1 MPSIVDAYVSLLPE
15 TSRIAPGLR
24 DAVRDAERT
33 LPKVTVE
40 VDADTAKAEAQVDA
54 AARDRKATIEVDA
67 DTLNASA
74 QRAFA
79 QMSSSATSAGADIGN
94 SMGKGMH
101 PALMAAGITAWAGIA
116 SSASGV
122 LGLIPA
128 ALAGAGTSI
137 GTLALGLD
145 GVKDAWDATGKAAED
160 SGKAQEN
167 QAKAVTSAQQALRSA
182 VQDEASAQK
191 DVANARKDAR
201 QQLEDLNIQ
210 LRGGKLDERQA
221 ILDLKAAERD
231 LRTGRFRDSIEYEQA
246 QLRVDQAKQRVIE
259 SQDRQNDLQ
268 DRANEATAKG
278 VEGADNVVAA
288 NQRLAATQQQVA
300 NAQASLAEAQNQTSS
315 AADAAATAMANLSP
329 SGQALVQTLQTL
341 KPIWDD
347 FRKSIQEPL
356 LANLGPEITQ
366 LAGTYLP
373 MLSGPLQEMSGLL
386 NQAFVGFS
394 DFLQQP
400 ETMQSIST
408 ILANVNESFRQF
420 QPTMATL
427 SQAFLQLT
435 ETGTQYLPQ
444 LGQVIDAVAQGFSE
458 FVNSGSLGEWI
469 HIGVQSFQDFVPVA
483 FTVLDIFREL
493 APIGQAL
500 IPALGQILAAI
511 QPAIAPMA
519 ETFGSFI
526 NVLTP
531 AVELLGHL
539 VSVVEG
545 AVAPA
550 YKQWF
555 DAMTPVMQQLSAAL
569 LPVIQ
574 QLGPVLGQMAMTLS
588 NVMVQGINTLLPVLI
603 PLVQQMGQW
612 LLAVVPLLPPLVE
625 LATSALP
632 MVQQVVAPLLPLVTQ
647 LAGLFTNLANTVV
660 PPLVAVIEGLSDTF
674 SARFNIIKTVVETTW
689 NVIKPILDL
698 IKAKINEIAD
708 GPLGKILDI
717 GGKLLG
723 GPLGTTLLSGAL
735 NGPTTTTGTPVAAAM
750 PGMVVPR
757 QVGSDS
763 GLTPASIG
771 IKGQIAGAFPSI
783 TDIGGWR
790 DSDAKQYPNEHV
802 AGKAI
807 DVMIP
812 KDVLGTQQGSWL
824 GDQIA
829 SFALRDPNVD
839 YVIWNR
845 QIIRKDGAKPY
856 TGPHPH
862 DDHVHVHTEGGSVPN
877 LASFT
882 PPTPSTSQ
890 VTAQS
895 PLPTAVNTA
904 APVAAAAPSVTGAAM
919 PTTLT
924 RGSSR
929 DQVAQAIIG
938 EAQRRG
944 FSREQTIAVLATAMQ
959 ESNLNPTASGGGGAW
974 QGIFQQDTSYPGRND
989 PNSNIGEFFNRL
1001 GAPTGDI
1008 WSQIFKLQQ
1017 GTPITASNARTGY
1030 LTEIQSKTG
1039 AATEL
1044 YDTLAGKVGVPSMG
1058 AFTSP
1063 QLGTATS
1070 PMYVTY
1076 GDGSAFAKQDGGGKE
1091 LGQNI
1096 LGGIMEIFGV
1106 DGSVFSNLL
1115 DTPVFQG
1122 FKGVMSM
1129 LTKPGPSGQ
1138 SLLSSVM
1145 GGDGAALADP
1155 SGGLGAYAQTA
1166 LGAVKGLTGVQPQ
1179 PFGEFDV
1186 GGRDRRQPSDYHN
1199 PQAGSSP
1206 GPGNMNDYRII
1217 QNFNGPTSAQQ
1228 GFNAARDANIPR
1240 MRQGMRPLPS

>member
-1 MPSIVDAYVSLLPE
+1 MPSIVDAYVTILPE
-15 TSRIAPGLR
+15 TSKIASGIR

-40 VDADTAKAEAQVDA
+40 VDADTAKAEAQIDA

-94 SMGKGMH
+94 SMGMGMR
-101 PALMAAGITAWAGIA
+101 PALLAAGITALAGIA

-201 QQLEDLNIQ
+201 QELEDLNIQ

-268 DRANEATAKG
+268 ERANEATAKG
-278 VEGADNVVAA
+278 VDNADNVVAA

-408 ILANVNESFRQF
+408 ILANINESFRQF

-427 SQAFLQLT
+427 SQGFLKLTEVGTAFL
-435 ETGTQYLPQ
+435 PRF
-444 LGQVIDAVAQGFSE
+444 GQVIDQMAQSFSG
-458 FVNSGSLGEWI
+458 FVNSGQLDQWI
-469 HIGVQSFQDFVPVA
+469 SMGLDTLEQFTPVMFQFLDA
-483 FTVLDIFREL
+483 FRAL
-493 APIGQAL
+493 APLGPPL
-500 IPALGQILAAI
+500 IETLSVLFTSL
-511 QPAIAPMA
+511 QPAIGGLS
-519 ETFGSFI
+519 EILGGLIT
-526 NVLTP
+526 VLNP
-531 AVELLGHL
+531 VLEVLGQL
-539 VSVVEG
+539 ISEVVT
-545 AVAPA
+545 ALAPA
-550 YKQWF
+550 FMQWF
-555 DAMTPVMQQLSAAL
+555 EALRPVMEQLAAVL

-574 QLGPVLGQMAMTLS
+574 QLAPYLGQMAMMLS
-588 NVMVQGINTLLPVLI
+588 EAMVQGITTLLPVLI
-603 PLVQQMGQW
+603 PLVQQMGQ
-612 LLAVVPLLPPLVE
+612 LLVAVAPLLPPLLQ
-625 LATSALP
+625 LATSAIP
-632 MVQQVVAPLLPLVTQ
+632 MVQQVVAQILPVMTEWVGLL
-647 LAGLFTNLANTVV
+647 TNLANTVV

-698 IKAKINEIAD
+698 IKAKINEIAN

-735 NGPTTTTGTPVAAAM
+735 NGPTTTTGAPVAAAM

-771 IKGQIAGAFPSI
+771 VKGQIAGAFPSI

-812 KDVLGTQQGSWL
+812 KDVLGTQQGTWL

-877 LASFT
+877 LASFS
-882 PPTPSTSQ
+882 PPAPSTSQ

-904 APVAAAAPSVTGAAM
+904 APVAAAAPAVTGAAM

-1044 YDTLAGKVGVPSMG
+1044 YDTLAGKVGVPNMG
-1058 AFTSP
+1058 AFP
-1063 QLGTATS
+1063 QSTLGTETS
-1070 PMYVTY
+1070 PMYVDYT
-1076 GDGSAFAKQDGGGKE
+1076 DGSSFAQDSGGKQ
-1091 LGQNI
+1091 LGQDI
-1096 LGGIMEIFGV
+1096 VGGIMEIFGI
-1106 DGSVFSNLL
+1106 DGSVFSNFM

-1122 FKGVMSM
+1122 FKGIMSM
-1129 LTKPGPSGQ
+1129 ITGGGKGQ
-1138 SLLSSVM
+1138 PASAFSPM
-1145 GGDGAALADP
+1145 GGDGASLP
-1155 SGGLGAYAQTA
+1155 VGGL
-1166 LGAVKGLTGVQPQ
+1166 LGGLLQGVQPK
-1179 PFGEFDV
+1179 PFGDFNI
-1186 GGRDRRQPSDYHN
+1186 GGRDRSQPSDYHN

-1206 GPGNMNDYRII
+1206 GPGNMNDFRII
-1217 QNFNGPTSAQQ
+1217 QNFNGPTSAQA

-1240 MRQGMRPLPS
+1240 MRQGMRPLPK